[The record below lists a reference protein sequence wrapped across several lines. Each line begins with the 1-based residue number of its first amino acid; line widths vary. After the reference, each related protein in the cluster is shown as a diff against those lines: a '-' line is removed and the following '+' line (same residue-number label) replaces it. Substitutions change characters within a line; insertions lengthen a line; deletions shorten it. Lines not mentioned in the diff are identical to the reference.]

1 MVPLGTLG
9 DLAAEDVP
17 VKIDPP
23 LPGSFVVPPAK
34 AKAMYSPEVFGRSGS
49 DWVIVK

>member
-9 DLAAEDVP
+9 DLAAKEVT

-23 LPGSFVVPPAK
+23 LPGTFVVLPAK
-34 AKAMYSPEVFGRSGS
+34 AEEMYSPEVFGRSGS